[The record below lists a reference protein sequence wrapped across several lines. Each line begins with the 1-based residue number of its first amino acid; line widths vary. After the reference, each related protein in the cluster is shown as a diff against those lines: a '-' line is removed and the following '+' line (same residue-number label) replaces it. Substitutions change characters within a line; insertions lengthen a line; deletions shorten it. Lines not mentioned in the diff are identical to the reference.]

1 LVYVSERKI
10 AIFVNVISVLMAAVL
25 LFVAIYTLHAVKSP
39 NKKLIMIGAY
49 MLLFAI
55 TIGLLTTA
63 KRSEIWAATA
73 AYVLIE
79 KARTVLC

>member
-1 LVYVSERKI
+1 
-10 AIFVNVISVLMAAVL
+10 MAAIL
-25 LFVAIYTLHAVKSP
+25 LFVAIYTLHAVANP
-39 NKKLIMIGAY
+39 NKKLFMIGAY

-73 AYVLIE
+73 A
-79 KARTVLC
+79 